1 MKTLR
6 DKIWLYCS
14 DPGSPEAA
22 QEVALLNPEERL
34 RSRETAVE
42 FLGVSSCERREH
54 DDVKRLKA
62 VGSVGRKDYEEDLV
76 REAVLD
82 KSDCEVA
89 AVAVEY

>member
-1 MKTLR
+1 L
-6 DKIWLYCS
+6 
-14 DPGSPEAA
+14 
-22 QEVALLNPEERL
+22 
-34 RSRETAVE
+34 RETAVE
-42 FLGVSSCERREH
+42 FLGVLSCERREH